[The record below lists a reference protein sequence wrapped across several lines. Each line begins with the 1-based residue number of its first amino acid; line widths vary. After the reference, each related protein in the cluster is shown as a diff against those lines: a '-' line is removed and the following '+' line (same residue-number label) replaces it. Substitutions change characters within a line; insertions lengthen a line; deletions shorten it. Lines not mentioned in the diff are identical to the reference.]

1 MISYVGFFLFIS
13 TVLFIAYYLDY
24 NPFIRKIQNDIEE
37 VDTSDIEIII
47 NELKN
52 LNQYIFNGITNHP
65 AI

>member
-13 TVLFIAYYLDY
+13 TVLFIAYYVDY

-37 VDTSDIEIII
+37 VDTSDIEISI

-52 LNQYIFNGITNHP
+52 LNQYIVNGITNHP

>member
-37 VDTSDIEIII
+37 VDTSDIEISI

-52 LNQYIFNGITNHP
+52 LNQYIVNGITNHP

>member
-13 TVLFIAYYLDY
+13 TVLFIAYYVDY

-37 VDTSDIEIII
+37 VDTSDIEISI

-52 LNQYIFNGITNHP
+52 LNQYIDNGITNHP
-65 AI
+65 PV